1 MAAGLLGGMK
11 HREQDLD
18 TAALFVSCELGVA
31 LMGDP
36 PGVGFRTLASEVIRS
51 FAADEFLTNLYSG
64 PGSPWRSWK

>member
-31 LMGDP
+31 LMGFILR
-36 PGVGFRTLASEVIRS
+36 VWVSVHSR
-51 FAADEFLTNLYSG
+51 
-64 PGSPWRSWK
+64 WK